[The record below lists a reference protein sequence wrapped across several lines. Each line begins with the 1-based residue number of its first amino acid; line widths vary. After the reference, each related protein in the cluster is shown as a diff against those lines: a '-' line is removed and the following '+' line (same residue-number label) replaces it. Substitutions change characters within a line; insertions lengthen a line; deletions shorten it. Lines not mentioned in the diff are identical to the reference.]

1 MGKRFVL
8 VRILRGI
15 VSNGL
20 ALLGAWALLEVVK
33 RLIEARAPGPVDWS
47 VPANTRLGQDVPT
60 VAELVGDRLGPTLEL
75 LVLVMVLAM
84 VLGALHVALFRRS
97 SPPGSRGVLSALRLV
112 WLNFWTSVPPFYLYL
127 LILLVFAIWLH
138 ILPSGSAPAGAGLV
152 TRLRYLLVPGLVL
165 SLIPGM
171 VLANKGLRELE
182 ARGAGLTSGH
192 PYLLPA
198 HVFLYMSAEA
208 LRMVG
213 LILALAA
220 LVDGRNISRSLLF
233 AGTWMNDA
241 PIVVGLAWVMVI
253 IVVVSRVLADLVQ
266 AGDEYILHRAG
277 AGSGIPADGVSSRRG
292 SIFTLGLALAVF
304 GALAALALLSPWTA
318 GYDPYRP
325 SLQERLVSPSLSHLL
340 GADYVGRDIFSRV
353 VHALRFEFLISL
365 VALAGVVLIAA
376 PWGAVAVYL
385 RERRSWPWALVRE
398 AVMWPVRV
406 LTAFPWVALAVLVYV
421 YNTGGLGTESGRSLG
436 PGEGFSVYLAA
447 LLLILVPRGVRMCT
461 ECFSAT
467 SPSVSVSRRAV
478 ASIAVLVPMVTAVA
492 VFVSINLGMEGLA
505 VQSPRPALGLM
516 YLEFRDY
523 LSTMSVATLVGVSLA
538 AVLLVFS
545 LLLAGEC
552 LLERMKVRSGR
563 VWSRGLE

>member
-1 MGKRFVL
+1 
-8 VRILRGI
+8 
-15 VSNGL
+15 
-20 ALLGAWALLEVVK
+20 
-33 RLIEARAPGPVDWS
+33 
-47 VPANTRLGQDVPT
+47 
-60 VAELVGDRLGPTLEL
+60 
-75 LVLVMVLAM
+75 MVLAM
-84 VLGALHVALFRRS
+84 AMGALHVALFRRS

-127 LILLVFAIWLH
+127 LILLVFAVWLH
-138 ILPSGSAPAGAGLV
+138 ILPAGGSAPAGAGLV

-171 VLANKGLRELE
+171 VLANKGLREVE
-182 ARGAGLTSGH
+182 ARGAGLTNG
-192 PYLLPA
+192 PRYLLPA

-220 LVDGRNISRSLLF
+220 FVDGRNISSSLISWGMW
-233 AGTWMNDA
+233 ANDA
-241 PIVVGLAWVMVI
+241 PVVIGLAWVMAI
-253 IVVVSRVLADLVQ
+253 IVVVSRLVADLVQ
-266 AGDEYILHRAG
+266 ATDEYILHRAG

-292 SIFTLGLALAVF
+292 TIFTLGLALAVF

-318 GYDPYRP
+318 GYDPLRP
-325 SLQERLVSPSLSHLL
+325 SLHERLASPSLSHLL

-353 VHALRFEFLISL
+353 VHALRFEFLMSL
-365 VALAGVVLIAA
+365 VALAGVATLSA
-376 PWGAVAVYL
+376 PWSALAVYL
-385 RERRSWPWALVRE
+385 RQRRSWPWALVRE

-421 YNTGGLGTESGRSLG
+421 YNTGGLGTESAQMLEPHESL
-436 PGEGFSVYLAA
+436 PVYLSI
-447 LLLILVPRGVRMCT
+447 LLIILVPRGVRMCV

-478 ASIAVLVPMVTAVA
+478 ASLAVLVPMVTAVA

-545 LLLAGEC
+545 LLLAGEY
-552 LLERMKVRSGR
+552 LVDRMKVRSGR